1 MDIVEHYIKNSSL
14 VDIPVDLNKILIQ
27 EDGLAKAS
35 LLRGD
40 GRKEIFIDNLEN
52 GSIFTQSGD
61 VVKIKDKKLW
71 SSLKKQLVSA
81 SGSLPDSWNK
91 DFNTAT
97 GVALGKIS
105 KKESGLGKG
114 SRGPTGED
122 WEAMIVVGVALND
135 KKNPATECPSEW
147 ERVEKKWVP
156 PYIDSALSLAKEFKS
171 KGLVPLSQSG
181 TSKGSLTNEWNS
193 WRDIGGG
200 TKNATAK
207 TDLTGGSKKISL
219 KKSGG
224 SQAMSAKNGEAIAT
238 FYAACDILGKN
249 SSSQVN
255 KIIDTLKDGVMSMD
269 DEEFPYKGEI
279 GELESDLKK
288 LEKDGDKAFSP
299 DKVKKLKIWKDRLE
313 QGRLDGAKVTTD
325 MNKLFLDNNKFKE
338 AFVFEASSG
347 SRKFGDSSEA
357 RADYLVE
364 FDAGSGKIS
373 HEYSMRDESDQIKQL
388 ASMFKFYMSF
398 KSSGKSAPYMALR
411 GNLVLNPSKVTKW
424 MKNVVGISESLVNL
438 DYCPTFDTIVREAFA
453 QHSECNLLLED
464 SSYKSYLTEGR
475 WSFDG
480 FKKWMSDTY
489 DSAKDKVKSGYQTIK
504 KKTFDKLKKMWEW
517 IKERVNIAFEWIK
530 RQGAKALQFLL
541 RFLGIEVNGCKADG
555 GPFALFPN
563 E

>member
-1 MDIVEHYIKNSSL
+1 
-14 VDIPVDLNKILIQ
+14 
-27 EDGLAKAS
+27 
-35 LLRGD
+35 
-40 GRKEIFIDNLEN
+40 
-52 GSIFTQSGD
+52 
-61 VVKIKDKKLW
+61 
-71 SSLKKQLVSA
+71 
-81 SGSLPDSWNK
+81 
-91 DFNTAT
+91 
-97 GVALGKIS
+97 
-105 KKESGLGKG
+105 
-114 SRGPTGED
+114 
-122 WEAMIVVGVALND
+122 
-135 KKNPATECPSEW
+135 
-147 ERVEKKWVP
+147 
-156 PYIDSALSLAKEFKS
+156 
-171 KGLVPLSQSG
+171 
-181 TSKGSLTNEWNS
+181 
-193 WRDIGGG
+193 
-200 TKNATAK
+200 
-207 TDLTGGSKKISL
+207 
-219 KKSGG
+219 
-224 SQAMSAKNGEAIAT
+224 
-238 FYAACDILGKN
+238 
-249 SSSQVN
+249 
-255 KIIDTLKDGVMSMD
+255 
-269 DEEFPYKGEI
+269 
-279 GELESDLKK
+279 
-288 LEKDGDKAFSP
+288 
-299 DKVKKLKIWKDRLE
+299 
-313 QGRLDGAKVTTD
+313 

-489 DSAKDKVKSGYQTIK
+489 DSTKDKVKSGYQSIK

-541 RFLGIEVNGCKADG
+541 RFLGIEVDGCKADG
-555 GPFALFPN
+555 GPFALFP
-563 E
+563 EE